1 MGEITEGIV
10 KRKRGRP
17 KHPDFGKELAN
28 AGETSGFVRMA
39 KVAWEMAPVDLADVK
54 QVEQRA
60 REYFD
65 YCVANDCIPN
75 KATLCAWI
83 GISRST
89 LYEWETGFSRG
100 PAHQALAKKISTMM
114 ESVLVE
120 LLTNNKVMPASAIF
134 LLKNHA
140 GYKDQV
146 EISAVQEAPLGQL
159 QDPETLAAKIEADI
173 VDD

>member
-1 MGEITEGIV
+1 MDEITEAVV

-17 KHPDFGKELAN
+17 KSPNFGKELAKP
-28 AGETSGFVRMA
+28 GETSGFVRMA
-39 KVAWEMAPVDLADVK
+39 KVAWDMPPVDLADVN
-54 QVEQRA
+54 QVEKRA
-60 REYFD
+60 TEYFN
-65 YCVANDCIPN
+65 YCINNDCIPN
-75 KATLCAWI
+75 KATLCSWI
-83 GISRST
+83 GISRTT

-100 PAHQALAKKISTMM
+100 PAHQALAKRISTMM

-140 GYKDQV
+140 GYRDQI